1 MINKF
6 MNVIE
11 KVHSIDINSIT
22 SFVNAANELNNIKI
36 DNIKID
42 SGNLSSIISSIKI
55 AMESVSK
62 AISSSKTSIDSATKI
77 AVSGCAVAVREKIA
91 SMESAG
97 KDLGN
102 GLIRGIKSKKQDVY
116 DAAFE
121 LGQQAVQGEKKGQ
134 KSNSP
139 SKLTIKAGKWLG
151 EGLVIG
157 IQKMGNSVYQS
168 GYNLGETATDA
179 ISSTISR
186 IADALG
192 SDIDT
197 QPTIRPVL
205 DLSDV
210 SAGAGTI
217 NRMFGANPS
226 VGVLA
231 KVGSISSMM
240 NSQNGSNKEVISAI
254 KDLGNKLD
262 NKSGDTYNFG
272 DFTYD
277 DSSNVSDAVRTL
289 VRAVTIEGRK

>member
-1 MINKF
+1 MK
-6 MNVIE
+6 
-11 KVHSIDINSIT
+11 
-22 SFVNAANELNNIKI
+22 
-36 DNIKID
+36 
-42 SGNLSSIISSIKI
+42 
-55 AMESVSK
+55 SVSK
-62 AISSSKTSIDSATKI
+62 AISSSKTSIDSATKT
-77 AVSGCAVAVREKIA
+77 AVSGCAGAVREKIA

-97 KDLGN
+97 KDLGI
-102 GLIRGIKSKKQDVY
+102 GLIRGINSKKQDVY
-116 DAAFE
+116 NAGFA
-121 LGQQAVQGEKKGQ
+121 LGQRAVQGENDGQ

-168 GYNLGETATDA
+168 GYNLGETATNA

-186 IADALG
+186 ISDVLD

-217 NRMFGANPS
+217 NRMFGTNPS
-226 VGVLA
+226 IGVLA
-231 KVGSISSMM
+231 KVNSISSMM

-289 VRAVTIEGRK
+289 VRAVKIEGRK